1 MASRKQALIAAR
13 KLASSLKKRG
23 AFAIDVRKLDRGS
36 GYGVHAYFEK
46 APRPKL
52 QQSATVT
59 DDDKRVRVPVRSV
72 VTPLFRPE

>member
-13 KLASSLKKRG
+13 KLEPSLKKRG

-36 GYGVHAYFEK
+36 GYAVHVYFEK

-52 QQSATVT
+52 QQSTTVT

-72 VTPLFRPE
+72 VTAVFRPE